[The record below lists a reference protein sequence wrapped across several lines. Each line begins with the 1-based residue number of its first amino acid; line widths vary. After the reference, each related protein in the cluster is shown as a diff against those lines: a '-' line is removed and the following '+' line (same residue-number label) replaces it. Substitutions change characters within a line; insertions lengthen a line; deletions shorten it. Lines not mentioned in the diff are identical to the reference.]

1 MTPELLAQ
9 ILSRTPGWAA
19 QSASAGLDDTA
30 VTQILGETFKLAEET
45 LAPLAARA
53 DAEGCRVD
61 NGRVRTP
68 EGYGEAYRALGDG
81 GWLAADL
88 PDDLGG
94 LGLPL
99 ALHVAAALPLE
110 GAALPFMMLPGS
122 SRAAAFCLAA
132 NAPDLAAEWCPR
144 LADGT
149 WAATICISEPDAGS
163 DVGRIRT
170 KAKPQGDGWRIS
182 GTKCWISFGDQDMT
196 DRIGHLL
203 LARTGDAAEGT
214 RGLSLFLVPNVTDDG
229 VSNGIH
235 VERIEEKL
243 GLHGSPTCVLRF
255 EDAAG
260 TMIGAPGRGLPAL
273 FTMIERMRLQVGTQ
287 GAGVAASC
295 ARLARSYAQD
305 RRQGGTP
312 AAPAVPLTA
321 HPDVDR
327 QLLLMEARALLL
339 AALVLETACTLD
351 AAKAGS
357 KQAAA
362 LAPVLLPLAKTF
374 GGELGQDNASAAIQ
388 VLGGAGYTREW
399 PAERHFRDVRITTI
413 YEGTTGMQAQDLVLR
428 RLLKDDRALDAF
440 PGDAPD
446 DLAVPP
452 LLARFADLIGR
463 LKAADTTARL
473 YGADGVLRAAWCVQS
488 AVLAVR
494 LQGMSAQTDRA
505 LDLWLSQ
512 CPAQMAQAEAGV
524 DWALKQDR

>member
-19 QSASAGLDDTA
+19 QSTAAGLDDTA
-30 VTQILGETFKLAEET
+30 VTQILAETFKLAEET
-45 LAPLAARA
+45 LTPLAARA
-53 DAEGCRVD
+53 DAEGCRID
-61 NGRVRTP
+61 KGRVRTP
-68 EGYGEAYRALGDG
+68 EGYGAAYRALGDG

-88 PDDLGG
+88 PGDLGG

-99 ALHVAAALPLE
+99 ALHVAAALPME

-170 KAKPQGDGWRIS
+170 KARPEGDGWRIS

-203 LARTGDAAEGT
+203 LARTGDPAEGT
-214 RGLSLFLVPNVTDDG
+214 RGLSLFLVPNVTGDG
-229 VSNGIH
+229 ATNGIH

-295 ARLARSYAQD
+295 ARLARAYAQD
-305 RRQGGTP
+305 RRQGGDP

-339 AALVLETACTLD
+339 AALVLDTACTLD

-357 KQAAA
+357 DRAAA

-399 PAERHFRDVRITTI
+399 PAERHFRDVRIATI

-428 RLLKDDRALDAF
+428 RLLKDNRALDAF
-440 PGDAPD
+440 ADTVPD
-446 DLAVPP
+446 DRSVTP

-463 LKAADTTARL
+463 LKVADTKARL
-473 YGADGVLRAAWCVQS
+473 YAADAVLRAAWCVQS

-494 LQGMSAQTDRA
+494 LQGLSVQADRA
-505 LDLWLSQ
+505 LNLWLSQ

-524 DWALKQDR
+524 DWALAQDR